1 MYVNK
6 KCKNMGDKRLERKS
20 TIELLHV
27 FLLRTFEIGTFRH
40 SLEGFLSMDLFW
52 NIGLLLKLQKISNP

>member
-1 MYVNK
+1 
-6 KCKNMGDKRLERKS
+6 MGDKRLERKS